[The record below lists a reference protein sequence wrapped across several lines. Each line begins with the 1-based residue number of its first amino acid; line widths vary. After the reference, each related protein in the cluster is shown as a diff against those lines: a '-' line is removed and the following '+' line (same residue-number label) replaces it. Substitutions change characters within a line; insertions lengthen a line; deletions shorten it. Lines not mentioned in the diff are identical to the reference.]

1 MENIIYKREPETG
14 ICYLE
19 NYASYKQELTEF
31 VNQYKGK
38 TYTDPDEAAK
48 DRTVLESYKEQLQ
61 DVLGKIKEP
70 YVEIEKQI
78 ESLLKIIQEPI
89 SAINRYEKLLREEER
104 KKELMAIAEECG
116 EVLGEYKYFV
126 INSPAFIEAAW
137 LRGTFTSYNKR
148 KSAIQEKIARIS
160 NDIHT
165 IAQIGGEHR
174 KALLA
179 NYYETLRLDNVD
191 RFIDALNSKDAETA
205 KVNNSGAAGYKVIKI
220 YGTREDLEQ
229 VYHSLDIL
237 GVEFEELEDGLPG
250 APKEVFEP
258 VFDSFVAFDTEN
270 SGTYG
275 GKDLPAAL
283 TEIGAVK
290 VINGQIVDN
299 KDWLINPQREIVPRI
314 ARMTRI
320 TNDMVKDEPTINTV
334 IKEFKE
340 FVGDLPFVGHNIK
353 AADLR
358 FILKDGE
365 KNGIAFQNE
374 FFDTNKYAKK
384 IKDNYGFEDT
394 KLEYLAGYFGIK
406 DEGHHR
412 ADNDAKVNAEVYLK
426 LKNLDDR
433 S

>member
-1 MENIIYKREPETG
+1 MSQIVIAKDNEGKYFVSNYDEIKNN
-14 ICYLE
+14 LE
-19 NYASYKQELTEF
+19 KAVKEYS
-31 VNQYKGK
+31 GK
-38 TYTDPDEAAK
+38 TYTSPEEASK
-48 DRTVLESYKEQLQ
+48 DKAVLENYKESIQK
-61 DVLGKIKEP
+61 VLDNIKEP
-70 YVEIEKQI
+70 YAEVEKQLD
-78 ESLLKIIQEPI
+78 SLLKIIQKPL
-89 SAINRYEKLLREEER
+89 SVINKYEKLLREEER
-104 KKELMAIAEECG
+104 RKELLAIAEECSD
-116 EVLGEYKYFV
+116 VLGEYKYFV
-126 INSPAFIEAAW
+126 INSPTFIDPAW
-137 LRGTFTSYNKR
+137 LRSDFKTYNKR
-148 KSAIQEKIARIS
+148 KAAIEEKINKAIS
-160 NDIHT
+160 DINT
-165 IAQIGGEHR
+165 INKVGGDNR

-179 NYYETLRLDNVD
+179 NYYETLTLDNVD
-191 RFIDALNSKDAETA
+191 RFLNALNNDNDTISANEI
-205 KVNNSGAAGYKVIKI
+205 NSAVGYKVIKI
-220 YGTREDLEQ
+220 YGTKDKLDQ

-237 GVEFEELEDGLPG
+237 GVEFEELEDGMPG

-290 VINGQIVDN
+290 VINGQIVDS
-299 KDWLINPQREIVPRI
+299 KDWLINPQREIIPRI

-320 TNDMVKDEPTINTV
+320 DNEMVKDKPTVDTV

-358 FILKDGE
+358 FIIRDGE
-365 KNGIAFQNE
+365 KNGIAFENE

-384 IKDNYGFEDT
+384 IKDKAGFEDT
-394 KLEYLAGYFGIK
+394 KLEYLAGYFGVV

-426 LKNLDDR
+426 LKGAK
-433 S
+433 